1 MLNRRFLRVKVF
13 QTLYSFAQE
22 EKPLA
27 HLYKRTMIGNL
38 EKTYEL
44 YLFSLSFPLELKFFV
59 EQELELQK
67 AKYFPLEN
75 LIKPLDAI
83 RNNKVISLMEENLQF
98 QEAIKKVKPR
108 WVDSLDFS
116 KKIFNE
122 LKTLPFFQEY
132 TSKITHTFTEDK
144 TFLVTIFEQLFS
156 DSEQFESYFEEVYVN
171 WEDDQVLVLTSL
183 QKVLNQLKEPKPEFL
198 LDAHKDE
205 DEDLKFMKD
214 LFDLT
219 IEHHK
224 DFNELIN
231 SKTQNWDQDRIAL
244 VDILLMRM
252 ALCEILFFPYV
263 PVKVSINE
271 YLELAKL
278 YSTPNSHGFINGVLD
293 KIQMQLRSENK
304 INKMGRGLNE

>member
-1 MLNRRFLRVKVF
+1 
-13 QTLYSFAQE
+13 
-22 EKPLA
+22 
-27 HLYKRTMIGNL
+27 MIR
-38 EKTYEL
+38 
-44 YLFSLSFPLELKFFV
+44 PLEALK
-59 EQELELQK
+59 
-67 AKYFPLEN
+67 
-75 LIKPLDAI
+75 
-83 RNNKVISLMEENLQF
+83 NNKVIALMDQNLQF

-108 WVDSLDFS
+108 WVESLDFS

-122 LKTLPFFQEY
+122 LKALPFFQEY
-132 TSKITHTFTEDK
+132 IAKTSPTFTEDK
-144 TFLVTIFEQLFS
+144 AFLITMFEQLFS
-156 DSEQFESYFEEVYVN
+156 DSEQYESYMEEAFVN

-183 QKVLNQLKEPKPEFL
+183 QKMFNQLKEAKPEFL
-198 LDAHKDE
+198 IDAHKDE

-219 IEHHK
+219 IEHQSM
-224 DFNELIN
+224 FNEYIN

-252 ALCEILFFPYV
+252 ALCEILFFPFV

-293 KIQMQLRSENK
+293 KIQMQLKKDDK
-304 INKMGRGLNE
+304 INKMGRGLKE